1 LFADLSGA
9 GLVAATGGIG
19 VGTGCE
25 GEELAAASVCG
36 CARVIA
42 SGQAFGAAGGTTLET
57 CGEDA
62 SVCAG
67 ATAGVGLA
75 ATTSCFGVDTWFG
88 TGADGVPTTLMGL
101 LSDAAVACVAES
113 DPCDGAKARSS
124 AKTLKPPTTP
134 PAITAPVTIGRTLTA
149 RMNQLKSG
157 YPPGIKMFRLVG
169 PCASRQ
175 RLPIAR
181 RSGSHFFSSAAQ
193 QVIEASLFRAAMRAA
208 KASPA
213 PGTLCNFK
221 RLLFDISSLRR
232 FSKMDAHDR
241 ELLDRQLQQVKQPS
255 EESSLVAAI
264 IVVFFVG
271 VTFGGLVF
279 SASEPMRVAS
289 VDTPPLVAQAYNAA
303 PFSRE

>member
-1 LFADLSGA
+1 
-9 GLVAATGGIG
+9 
-19 VGTGCE
+19 
-25 GEELAAASVCG
+25 LAP
-36 CARVIA
+36 ARR
-42 SGQAFGAAGGTTLET
+42 
-57 CGEDA
+57 D
-62 SVCAG
+62 
-67 ATAGVGLA
+67 
-75 ATTSCFGVDTWFG
+75 
-88 TGADGVPTTLMGL
+88 
-101 LSDAAVACVAES
+101 
-113 DPCDGAKARSS
+113 
-124 AKTLKPPTTP
+124 
-134 PAITAPVTIGRTLTA
+134 
-149 RMNQLKSG
+149 N
-157 YPPGIKMFRLVG
+157 
-169 PCASRQ
+169 ASRL
-175 RLPIAR
+175 RAVPA
-181 RSGSHFFSSAAQ
+181 GSHFFSSAAQ